1 MSRVTSLAKAAAETM
16 CTTDVNICAT
26 TYTGI
31 IIIIIIIITIIII
44 IIIII
49 IITIQYKIT
58 LLTKIQILLLYT
70 LWMKRYTIQ
79 CKTEEWES
87 LRSEGW
93 VTNRLRK
100 WREVTNYLSVT
111 RVYLAKLITSLS
123 LKHRSVL
130 WMPFSK
136 VL

>member
-1 MSRVTSLAKAAAETM
+1 MTSLAKAAAETM

-31 IIIIIIIITIIII
+31 IIIII
-44 IIIII
+44 
-49 IITIQYKIT
+49 TIQYKKT
-58 LLTKIQILLLYT
+58 LLTKIQMLLLYT

-100 WREVTNYLSVT
+100 WREVTNYLPET